1 LAGSLVRPFGG
12 YLADRLGGLTML
24 LVLFPVLA
32 GLVAAVSRLPSL
44 AWVILLM
51 VTAVACMGFGNG
63 VVFQVVSG
71 RFQKQIGVA
80 SGLIGAAGGLGGF
93 LLPSWLGLLK
103 DTTGTYQSGF
113 LLFAALAMAAAMS
126 VAVAARRIRLTGGGR
141 GDQADIPY

>member
-1 LAGSLVRPFGG
+1 
-12 YLADRLGGLTML
+12 ML
-24 LVLFPVLA
+24 LM
-32 GLVAAVSRLPSL
+32 VAAV
-44 AWVILLM
+44 
-51 VTAVACMGFGNG
+51 TGMGFGNG

-113 LLFAALAMAAAMS
+113 LLFAVLAMAAAMS
-126 VAVAARRIRLTGGGR
+126 VAVAIRRNRLTDGGR
-141 GDQADIPY
+141 KDRPDLPC